1 MNVIMTIMIYFK
13 MLITLYIFKQFR
25 RFISLILNCLTDM
38 ITFLSLGPLLI
49 FTFTLLNYM
58 IIVKDKDT
66 EEDKPETSM
75 DKA

>member
-1 MNVIMTIMIYFK
+1 MTIMIYFK

-66 EEDKPETSM
+66 EEDMPETSM